1 MAGDLGF
8 RVVVVADATAA
19 HETTSYDGQHHSAQ
33 TVHELALA
41 NLNGEFATIRTTEQ
55 LLVD

>member
-1 MAGDLGF
+1 M
-8 RVVVVADATAA
+8 VVVADATAA
-19 HETTSYDGQHHSAQ
+19 HEAYSYDGRPTQWGRHYSAQ

-41 NLNGEFATIRTTEQ
+41 NLNGEFATIQTTEQ